1 MAGQAFGVIGLE
13 VMGRNIALNIE
24 RNGFPIAVYNR
35 TYAKT
40 EHFLNELARGKN
52 AKGGQTIQEFVQLLD
67 RPRRILIMVK
77 AGAPV
82 DAVIAELRSHLQ
94 DGDIVID
101 GGNSLFTDT
110 ERRVKELSGTG
121 IKFFGMG
128 VSGGEE
134 GALWGPSLRP
144 GGDRDAYQHLEPI
157 LTKIAAKSD
166 SGPCVTYIGSKG
178 AGHFVKMVHNGIE
191 YGDMQLISEA
201 YDLLKNV
208 AGLNNAQLRN
218 VFNEWNSG
226 DDLKSFLIEITAKV
240 IDFPDPDGTGKPLAD
255 MILDKA
261 GAKGTGKWTTQTA
274 LDLGVAIPTITAAV
288 DARSIS
294 ALKEQRVKAAKVLG
308 GPSPHAAAN
317 SQSFINDVRDRK
329 SVV

>member
-1 MAGQAFGVIGLE
+1 MPGQAFGVIGLE

-40 EHFLNELARGKN
+40 EHFINDLARGKK
-52 AKGGQTIQEFVQLLD
+52 AKGAKTTEEFVQLLD

-82 DAVIAELRSHLQ
+82 DAVIAELKPFLQ
-94 DGDIVID
+94 PDDIVID

-110 ERRVKELSGTG
+110 ERRVKELNASGTG

-134 GALWGPSLRP
+134 GALWGPSIMP
-144 GGDRDAYQHLEPI
+144 GGDEQSYKHLEPI

-166 SGPCVTYIGSKG
+166 SGPCVTYVGSKG

-191 YGDMQLISEA
+191 YGDMQLIAEA
-201 YDLLKNV
+201 YDLLKHV
-208 AGLNNAQLRN
+208 GGLNNQQLLET
-218 VFNEWNSG
+218 FTEWNG
-226 DDLKSFLIEITAKV
+226 GELKSFLIEITTKV
-240 IDFPDPDGTGKPLAD
+240 IHFPDPDGSGKDLID
-255 MILDKA
+255 VILDKA
-261 GAKGTGKWTTQTA
+261 GQKGTGKWTTQTA
-274 LDLGVAIPTITAAV
+274 LDLGVAI
-288 DARSIS
+288 
-294 ALKEQRVKAAKVLG
+294 
-308 GPSPHAAAN
+308 
-317 SQSFINDVRDRK
+317 
-329 SVV
+329 

>member
-1 MAGQAFGVIGLE
+1 MSGQAFGVSGLE

-24 RNGFPIAVYNR
+24 RNGFPIAVYKR

-40 EHFLNELARGKN
+40 EHFLNELAKGKN
-52 AKGGQTIQEFVQLLD
+52 AKGGKTIAEFVQLLD

-134 GALWGPSLRP
+134 GALWGPSLMP
-144 GGDRDAYQHLEPI
+144 GGDRDAYRHLEPI
-157 LTKIAAKSD
+157 LKAIAAKTPD
-166 SGPCVTYIGSKG
+166 DGPRVTYIG
-178 AGHFVKMVHNGIE
+178 
-191 YGDMQLISEA
+191 
-201 YDLLKNV
+201 
-208 AGLNNAQLRN
+208 
-218 VFNEWNSG
+218 
-226 DDLKSFLIEITAKV
+226 
-240 IDFPDPDGTGKPLAD
+240 
-255 MILDKA
+255 
-261 GAKGTGKWTTQTA
+261 
-274 LDLGVAIPTITAAV
+274 
-288 DARSIS
+288 
-294 ALKEQRVKAAKVLG
+294 
-308 GPSPHAAAN
+308 
-317 SQSFINDVRDRK
+317 
-329 SVV
+329 